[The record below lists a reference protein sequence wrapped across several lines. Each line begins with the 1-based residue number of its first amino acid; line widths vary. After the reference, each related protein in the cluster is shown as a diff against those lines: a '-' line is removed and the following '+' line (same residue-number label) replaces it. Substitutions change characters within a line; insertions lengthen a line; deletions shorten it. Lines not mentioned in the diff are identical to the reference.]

1 MSGLFGSNSTVTSKT
16 SLPKW
21 IESFAKEGL
30 EQADTVASELTPPY
44 QGERVQGL
52 NDTQE
57 NALDA
62 AGGAIGRNSAMY
74 GQAAD
79 GARGVMGY
87 NPQQVQ
93 GKDFLSGDINGYMSP
108 YTQNVEN
115 EALRVLD
122 EQRMRSINQTGD
134 AAAAA
139 GAFGGSRHGVME
151 GVVNAEAAKGAGALS
166 AGLRDQA
173 FKQGQ
178 SMMTTDMNRSLA
190 ADTANMQSGL
200 QGQQLNLQG
209 AGYLGD
215 IATADQNAFLQGTQ
229 ASLAAGNQRQAQD
242 QLGLA
247 SEQQLYNEMRGYPL
261 EQLDIRMNALGM
273 TPYGSSSS
281 QTSPNTSNPAMGIM
295 GGALAGSQL
304 AGMLG
309 YGSGVGAMGGAA
321 LGLLSDERE
330 KEDIEELGKDPET
343 GIEMHAYRYK
353 GDPKSYPKVVGPMAQ
368 DVEKR
373 NPSAVREIGGKKI
386 IGGAMPHNSPVPV
399 RTVDRGINH
408 RIRSLGFGG

>member
-1 MSGLFGSNSTVTSKT
+1 
-16 SLPKW
+16 
-21 IESFAKEGL
+21 
-30 EQADTVASELTPPY
+30 
-44 QGERVQGL
+44 
-52 NDTQE
+52 
-57 NALDA
+57 
-62 AGGAIGRNSAMY
+62 
-74 GQAAD
+74 
-79 GARGVMGY
+79 
-87 NPQQVQ
+87 
-93 GKDFLSGDINGYMSP
+93 
-108 YTQNVEN
+108 
-115 EALRVLD
+115 
-122 EQRMRSINQTGD
+122 MRSINQTGD